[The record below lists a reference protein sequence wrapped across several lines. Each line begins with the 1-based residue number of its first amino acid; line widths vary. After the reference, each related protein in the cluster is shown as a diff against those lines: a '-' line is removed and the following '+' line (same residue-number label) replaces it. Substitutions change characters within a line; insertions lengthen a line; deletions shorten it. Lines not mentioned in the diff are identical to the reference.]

1 MLKLKIK
8 QILIMKKYNIFLI
21 SLLLLFVNSSS
32 YANELDKLF
41 LKLKNAEN
49 FSEARNVEKKIWNIW
64 ITNGSNKKNNL
75 EMSKGIILFN
85 NGNLNKALKV
95 FLNLCEVE
103 PEWAEPFNKVATIKF
118 LQKDYLTSI
127 KYIELTLEKER
138 RHFGAISGLVQIN
151 LRLGRFENALNNI
164 NQALKIHPFISI
176 KKIKPFLLEK
186 LKKKEIKIHLNFIN

>member
-1 MLKLKIK
+1 M
-8 QILIMKKYNIFLI
+8 NF
-21 SLLLLFVNSSS
+21 SS

-49 FSEARNVEKKIWNIW
+49 LSEATSIEKKIWNIW
-64 ITNGSNKKNNL
+64 ITKGSEQKNNL
-75 EMSKGIILFN
+75 EMSKGVILLN

-127 KYIELTLEKER
+127 KYIKLTLEKER
-138 RHFGAISGLVQIN
+138 RHFGAISGLAQIN
-151 LRLGRFENALNNI
+151 LRLGKFENALKNI
-164 NQALKIHPFISI
+164 NEALKIHPFVGI
-176 KKIKPFLLEK
+176 KKIKPLLLEK
-186 LKKKEIKIHLNFIN
+186 LNKKEINFHLNHIN

>member
-1 MLKLKIK
+1 MKKIK
-8 QILIMKKYNIFLI
+8 LIFIISILSLI
-21 SLLLLFVNSSS
+21 SSNSICDELNNLF
-32 YANELDKLF
+32 F
-41 LKLKNAEN
+41 KLKNADN
-49 FSEARNVEKKIWNIW
+49 FSKASSIEKKIWNIW
-64 ITNGSNKKNNL
+64 ITNGSNQKNNS
-75 EMSKGIILFN
+75 EMSKGLTLLN
-85 NGNLNKALKV
+85 NGNLNKALNV

-138 RHFGAISGLVQIN
+138 RHFGAISGLAQIN

-164 NQALKIHPFISI
+164 NQVLKIHPFISI

-186 LKKKEIKIHLNFIN
+186 LKKKEIKFHLNFMN

>member
-1 MLKLKIK
+1 MRKIK
-8 QILIMKKYNIFLI
+8 YIFIILFSILI
-21 SLLLLFVNSSS
+21 SSNSNS
-32 YANELDKLF
+32 NELNILF

-49 FSEARNVEKKIWNIW
+49 FFEATKVEKKIWNIW
-64 ITNGSNKKNNL
+64 VTNGSNKKNNL
-75 EMSKGIILFN
+75 EMNKGIIFLD
-85 NGNLNKALKV
+85 NGNLNNALKV
-95 FLNLCEVE
+95 FLNLCKVE

-127 KYIELTLEKER
+127 KYIKLTLEKER
-138 RHFGAISGLVQIN
+138 RHFGAISGLAQIN

-186 LKKKEIKIHLNFIN
+186 LKKKEIKFHLNFMN